1 MKQFSFLTKAKHT
14 WSSVELRCN
23 IDGNWTCT
31 NKYMPQELGAF
42 IEIRWETA
50 FGCLAWQKQRLAI
63 LWILF
68 KPFVLLVNVWQW
80 SYQMRRR
87 HRHADCVTA
96 MTMRG
101 EATWKTLWQLP
112 LKPWWASMR
121 MRTVKQLSACSMT
134 STRSGKFAFFGENG
148 FILDLTLYN
157 CFTIVRFPERGD
169 KLQAVLNLRRF
180 LLLGLAAVVAWR
192 CSITIFRLSDPCLS
206 TYPSTAAR
214 VQNIRHPNVALPAP
228 LDTPEELMGKVEV
241 GFPWSRQR
249 ETCQWEWP
257 VLEVPTRKS
266 SESR

>member
-1 MKQFSFLTKAKHT
+1 MKQFSFLTKVKHT

-50 FGCLAWQKQRLAI
+50 WGCLAWQKQRLAM

-80 SYQMRRR
+80 SYQMRWW

-96 MTMRG
+96 MTMHG

-112 LKPWWASMR
+112 LKPWWASTR

-148 FILDLTLYN
+148 LF
-157 CFTIVRFPERGD
+157 
-169 KLQAVLNLRRF
+169 
-180 LLLGLAAVVAWR
+180 
-192 CSITIFRLSDPCLS
+192 
-206 TYPSTAAR
+206 
-214 VQNIRHPNVALPAP
+214 
-228 LDTPEELMGKVEV
+228 
-241 GFPWSRQR
+241 
-249 ETCQWEWP
+249 
-257 VLEVPTRKS
+257 
-266 SESR
+266 